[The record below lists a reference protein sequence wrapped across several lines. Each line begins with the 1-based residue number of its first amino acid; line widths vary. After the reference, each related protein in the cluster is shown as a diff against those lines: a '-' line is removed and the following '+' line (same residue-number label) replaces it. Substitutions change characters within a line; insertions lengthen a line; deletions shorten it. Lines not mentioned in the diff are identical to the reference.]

1 MENVIS
7 PLPFW
12 VFDLFCY
19 KIKGVPTWVREEGRV
34 EGKREVSH
42 IPRGTLK
49 GILKVLSVSC
59 GAEVGGRPGE
69 RKRGEEYGEDKGFRG
84 RIKKMK
90 QMRGG
95 EAKTNRTGEE
105 KKNII

>member
-1 MENVIS
+1 M
-7 PLPFW
+7 
-12 VFDLFCY
+12 
-19 KIKGVPTWVREEGRV
+19 
-34 EGKREVSH
+34 
-42 IPRGTLK
+42 
-49 GILKVLSVSC
+49 LSVSC

-95 EAKTNRTGEE
+95 KAKTNRTGEE
-105 KKNII
+105 KKKHHLIPKQQQSETLCTSPPQLLPQVKFSLVKLDDIKKTKAFLAAL